1 MADHAAQYRANV
13 ETMLRVAGAVLL
25 MGGLGT
31 LYSFSVFVS
40 YLEPQYGDRA
50 AISGIF
56 SAAVFFFAVGMLVGP
71 RLMLPDAGAA
81 LSIGALAAGG
91 IALAGTGH
99 SYLSILIGFGVLFG
113 LANGLGY
120 SLSLK
125 VVQAAPAART
135 GTLTGI
141 AVASYMLGSILGAP
155 LLATSLSVFGYGTTL
170 AMLAGVLLFVGA
182 IVFVLLRA
190 GGGTHDGNE
199 ETGSKT
205 ALPSGRDY
213 AKLWT
218 CFFFSSIAGVT
229 ALGHAAPLVA
239 SFGGTDR
246 NGVVAASLC
255 ALGNGAGRL
264 AGGWLCDRLKGGE
277 VLGAA
282 SAVILMAAVA
292 MLAAPT
298 TTVALIGLAAV
309 GIGYGCIAS
318 ALPSAIANTYG
329 VASVGRIYGRLFTA
343 WGAAGLFGPFA
354 AGWLFE
360 LVGDYRPALVI
371 TATAGAIAMLAGR
384 SFRRL
389 PAK

>member
-1 MADHAAQYRANV
+1 MADHAAQYQVKV
-13 ETMLRVAGAVLL
+13 ETVLRVAGAVLL

-40 YLEPQYGDRA
+40 HLEPQYGDRT

-71 RLMLPDAGAA
+71 RFNLPDGGAA
-81 LSIGALAAGG
+81 MSIGALAAGG

-99 SYLSILIGFGVLFG
+99 SYWTILIGFGVLFG

-125 VVQAAPAART
+125 LVQAAPAART
-135 GTLTGI
+135 GTLTGV

-155 LLATSLSVFGYGTTL
+155 LLAASLSSFGFGATF
-170 AMLAGVLLFVGA
+170 AMLAGSLLSIGA
-182 IVFVLLRA
+182 TAFVLLRA
-190 GGGTHDGNE
+190 AGHSNAGAE

-205 ALPSGRDY
+205 TWPDGRDY

-229 ALGHAAPLVA
+229 ALGHAAPIVA

-246 NGVVAASLC
+246 IGVVAASLC

-264 AGGWLCDRLKGGE
+264 AGGWLCDRSTGGT

-282 SAVILMAAVA
+282 SAVILTAAVA

-298 TTVALIGLAAV
+298 TPIALIGLAAI

-329 VASVGRIYGRLFTA
+329 VASVGRIFGRLFTA

-360 LVGDYRPALVI
+360 LAGDYRPALVA

-384 SFRRL
+384 SFRPL
-389 PAK
+389 PA